1 MNDSVIQFLKRNG
14 FRQKG
19 VLENVLTNDKC
30 EVRLYDAQYEVE
42 DQNGVM
48 YSDNLNIYWLIGV
61 LTYRGYMKKEYK
73 N

>member
-1 MNDSVIQFLKRNG
+1 MGHPAIEFLKRNG

-30 EVRLYDAQYEVE
+30 EVRIYDAQYEIE
-42 DQNGVM
+42 DERGVL
-48 YSDNLNIYWLIGV
+48 YSDNLNIYWLIGA
-61 LTYRGYMKKEYK
+61 LTYRGFMNKEYK

>member
-19 VLENVLTNDKC
+19 VLENVLVNDKC
-30 EVRLYDAQYEVE
+30 EVRLYEAQYEIE
-42 DQNGVM
+42 DELGVM
-48 YSDNLNIYWLIGV
+48 YSDNLNIYWLIGA
-61 LTYRGYMKKEYK
+61 LTYRGFMKKEYK

>member
-1 MNDSVIQFLKRNG
+1 MNDSVIQFLKRNE

-30 EVRLYDAQYEVE
+30 EVRIYDAQYEVE
-42 DQNGVM
+42 DEHGTM

-61 LTYRGYMKKEYK
+61 LTYRGFMNKEYK